1 MFGELILNSV
11 LESLLCLFLVCFW
24 IKNKNKKA
32 ESFKYSEGFN
42 FGPVLGKL
50 RRMELSDVH
59 TYQALYSETL
69 FRDVIPFWEK
79 HSLDSQHGGYYT
91 CLTTDGA
98 VFDTDKVRSFF
109 NNSMLNW
116 PVCLV
121 ASKASLDVFQALLHG
136 RAGLSWCRFRTSKT
150 AMVRNCAVSSGFRE
164 HNTNSAESLGAEFL
178 RDHGRN
184 TDGHCY
190 FSLTRKG
197 EPIIEPFRCVY
208 CRK

>member
-1 MFGELILNSV
+1 MSMFGELILNSV

-79 HSLDSQHGGYYT
+79 HSLDRQHGGYYT

-98 VFDTDKVRSFF
+98 VFDTDKVRSSF
-109 NNSMLNW
+109 NATQFTQFIDQFVWLQARQVWMF
-116 PVCLV
+116 
-121 ASKASLDVFQALLHG
+121 SKLCCMDAQDYPGADF
-136 RAGLSWCRFRTSKT
+136 
-150 AMVRNCAVSSGFRE
+150 E
-164 HNTNSAESLGAEFL
+164 H
-178 RDHGRN
+178 
-184 TDGHCY
+184 
-190 FSLTRKG
+190 RKQQWL
-197 EPIIEPFRCVY
+197 EIAR
-208 CRK
+208 